1 MQSVSTIISEIGW
14 DTKYSLPVANA
25 ENIILLKEIEE
36 KEKRIVELKAAIKD
50 EKDRVSTIK
59 HHISNF
65 SQDLQISQ
73 NFYKSK
79 QKEVETEE
87 NMKRHILTE
96 IGWLTQTVKEL
107 NAQYKLLKS
116 KLAGHQCNLMRVN
129 KKIDD
134 LDQKLQLD
142 NNAFEL
148 WEMQSAVLDE
158 DYEVIM
164 KLSEEDKKKL
174 KLHGIPPNTCG
185 AIMLAVAGE
194 VEKKEKPKRRWV
206 DGITKFDSNRLDK
219 MSDKFRKLH
228 KDRQH
233 LIRQCSSAVAEIQL
247 RDKDIIENLCCDFAN
262 AKTEANDQRNF
273 LKEDYE
279 VLEEEK
285 RHNDKLQEELRN
297 LKLTKKALDGE
308 YDKAKAESLPA
319 GELEALRNFLQNIS
333 SDLDKNRQLCLQL
346 DLQIKTKTESLTK
359 LKEAKDKLQ
368 FYFKNLKEEKSDDDY
383 KAVYLDQ
390 FLSEEEMRKRKYEKE
405 LSKIEKLQFNTL
417 QEVKHVE
424 SNTTT
429 LYIIGMKL
437 DEINRILSENDFM
450 LQKLDYRIE
459 RVSGD
464 NKYEEKANLERRLQQ
479 LRMTHEEKMKL
490 NNTLQSHLSVV
501 TRELKQAEEII
512 ESDTAKKLNM
522 KSEYKKYDLE
532 NDILLKE
539 LKTVDEER
547 LENHYA
553 LTSGTLNFFMPETM
567 PMAEASLTHFC
578 CHLTR
583 PTNMTVVNKIVE
595 ESLLKLE
602 VKRLNE
608 MLLKFA
614 DNVLLLENQRVD
626 FHKAINEKNN
636 DITSHMERLKNTLK
650 QEEIEIWEREG
661 KENFKVKA
669 RTSHHPFGKALAISS
684 EKVVVASQLVEA
696 DLVV

>member
-1 MQSVSTIISEIGW
+1 
-14 DTKYSLPVANA
+14 
-25 ENIILLKEIEE
+25 
-36 KEKRIVELKAAIKD
+36 
-50 EKDRVSTIK
+50 
-59 HHISNF
+59 
-65 SQDLQISQ
+65 
-73 NFYKSK
+73 
-79 QKEVETEE
+79 
-87 NMKRHILTE
+87 
-96 IGWLTQTVKEL
+96 
-107 NAQYKLLKS
+107 
-116 KLAGHQCNLMRVN
+116 
-129 KKIDD
+129 
-134 LDQKLQLD
+134 
-142 NNAFEL
+142 
-148 WEMQSAVLDE
+148 
-158 DYEVIM
+158 
-164 KLSEEDKKKL
+164 
-174 KLHGIPPNTCG
+174 
-185 AIMLAVAGE
+185 
-194 VEKKEKPKRRWV
+194 
-206 DGITKFDSNRLDK
+206 

-262 AKTEANDQRNF
+262 TKTEANDQRNF

-346 DLQIKTKTESLTK
+346 DLQIKTKTES
-359 LKEAKDKLQ
+359 
-368 FYFKNLKEEKSDDDY
+368 
-383 KAVYLDQ
+383 
-390 FLSEEEMRKRKYEKE
+390 EEEMRKRKYEKE

-429 LYIIGMKL
+429 LKGESTLSYAHLNSASPQSRFYTLILPKNITEQNYIYQ
-437 DEINRILSENDFM
+437 SEESTLRRGGIKMSIRKCRFASES
-450 LQKLDYRIE
+450 YI
-459 RVSGD
+459 SGD

-490 NNTLQSHLSVV
+490 NNTLQSHLSVWSYQ
-501 TRELKQAEEII
+501 TFIYCLC
-512 ESDTAKKLNM
+512 L
-522 KSEYKKYDLE
+522 
-532 NDILLKE
+532 
-539 LKTVDEER
+539 
-547 LENHYA
+547 
-553 LTSGTLNFFMPETM
+553 
-567 PMAEASLTHFC
+567 
-578 CHLTR
+578 
-583 PTNMTVVNKIVE
+583 NKIVE

-650 QEEIEIWEREG
+650 QVNADKKINISKLQSTKQRIEKTENKYEVLMGTACSIEHINESYFVIKEKNMLLQQEHHLQQQIENAKLELSGMKNSLELINQSNQNLKKSLQSTTLPESDLQENKKLGEELKTLRGRSAFLDTQLAKKQASLENLEKDKIYVSKEFNELSEQLEDSQQALQEAEVYLSSQKEKIVRVTSLICKAEKSLAKSYKKELKSIHCQYFKEIVQNIYTLLG
-661 KENFKVKA
+661 QVV
-669 RTSHHPFGKALAISS
+669 SDHPTVF
-684 EKVVVASQLVEA
+684 EKINELLTGAGLQPVSQLHDSYLISEA
-696 DLVV
+696 SSKRSSISKPPSRLSLSSARSRQSKCSANSMPISVVNINMDGS

>member
-1 MQSVSTIISEIGW
+1 MQSVSTIITEIGW

-50 EKDRVSTIK
+50 EKDRVSTVK

-116 KLAGHQCNLMRVN
+116 KLAGHQCTLMRVN

-174 KLHGIPPNTCG
+174 KPVTRNPPNTCG

-194 VEKKEKPKRRWV
+194 LEKKEKAEEKEIQLKLEKVSENLVRKKKQLEN
-206 DGITKFDSNRLDK
+206 TSNNWHSSHAELDK

-262 AKTEANDQRNF
+262 TKTEANDQRNF

-429 LYIIGMKL
+429 LL
-437 DEINRILSENDFM
+437 
-450 LQKLDYRIE
+450 
-459 RVSGD
+459 
-464 NKYEEKANLERRLQQ
+464 
-479 LRMTHEEKMKL
+479 
-490 NNTLQSHLSVV
+490 
-501 TRELKQAEEII
+501 
-512 ESDTAKKLNM
+512 
-522 KSEYKKYDLE
+522 
-532 NDILLKE
+532 
-539 LKTVDEER
+539 
-547 LENHYA
+547 
-553 LTSGTLNFFMPETM
+553 
-567 PMAEASLTHFC
+567 
-578 CHLTR
+578 
-583 PTNMTVVNKIVE
+583 
-595 ESLLKLE
+595 
-602 VKRLNE
+602 
-608 MLLKFA
+608 
-614 DNVLLLENQRVD
+614 
-626 FHKAINEKNN
+626 
-636 DITSHMERLKNTLK
+636 
-650 QEEIEIWEREG
+650 IEI
-661 KENFKVKA
+661 KA
-669 RTSHHPFGKALAISS
+669 
-684 EKVVVASQLVEA
+684 
-696 DLVV
+696 